1 MVIHW
6 HGHITAAQF
15 REARRMFVYRSDRN
29 YFVSVSN
36 YRSNQV
42 AAKVDQVPGG
52 VDANDD
58 FQMVLLQKITSVT
71 LVSLKPA
78 AANDNDLLPRLLN
91 AIR

>member
-1 MVIHW
+1 VGSLVIHW

-15 REARRMFVYRSDRN
+15 REARRMFVYRCDRN
-29 YFVSVSN
+29 YLVSVSN

-58 FQMVLLQKITSVT
+58 FQMAFYFKK
-71 LVSLKPA
+71 SLP
-78 AANDNDLLPRLLN
+78 
-91 AIR
+91 